1 MTLVLTSVGVTIGQ
15 TRALDD
21 ISLTIAN
28 GESLALTGSNG
39 SGKSTLLAVIAGI
52 LAPTDGWMS
61 RPTDRIAWVAQRS
74 QVPDAL
80 PVTVRDVVT
89 MGRWRSWRPLTRVD
103 REIIAASLGSLGLE
117 TLATRPLAE
126 LSGGQRQRVLVAQAL
141 AQRAHVLLLD
151 EPTVGLDDEARVL
164 IEAALDAELA
174 RGTTIV
180 HATHDPA
187 VAARADRVVR
197 LSGGKVSSI

>member
-21 ISLTIAN
+21 ISLTIAH

-80 PVTVRDVVT
+80 PVTVREVVT
-89 MGRWRSWRPLTRVD
+89 MGRWRAWRPLTRVD
-103 REIIAASLGSLGLE
+103 REIITASLDSLGLE